1 MHRRQ
6 HAAVHMQNGI
16 VECKYAVLSTLA
28 TPEYARFPNIGH
40 SLIEV
45 KKKENSKYLNCVN
58 WVCACVFVLF
68 VCTVIVMLRSYCA
81 HQV

>member
-45 KKKENSKYLNCVN
+45 KIRKRVNIWIVLTGCVRVSLCYL
-58 WVCACVFVLF
+58 CAL
-68 VCTVIVMLRSYCA
+68 
-81 HQV
+81 